1 MQAGL
6 EIYLRLGLLRA
17 SYSQVA
23 EEGGV
28 PVGLILGR
36 IKTDYRL
43 IRNMRHLPALLGA
56 GLKFLLFFPRGKLL
70 FQQAVREHQ
79 AYDQLMHAAQG
90 SFDGEVVLFIVSEEM
105 RGRGVGK
112 KLITDFLEL
121 CRRRG
126 LNRIYLYSDTSCNYG
141 FYDRMGFQRIGEK
154 KIRDE
159 NLETGQDFTVFLYEY
174 QF

>member
-1 MQAGL
+1 
-6 EIYLRLGLLRA
+6 
-17 SYSQVA
+17 VA
-23 EEGGV
+23 EEGGE

-36 IKTDYRL
+36 IKTDYRWL
-43 IRNMRHLPALLGA
+43 RNIRHVPALLWA
-56 GLKFLLFFPRGKLL
+56 VLKFLLVFPRGKLL

-79 AYDQLMHAAQG
+79 AYDQLLHAARG

-112 KLITDFLEL
+112 ELITDFLEL
-121 CRRRG
+121 CRGRG
-126 LNRIYLYSDTSCNYG
+126 LNRIYLFTDTSCNYG

-159 NLETGQDFTVFLYEY
+159 TLESGNDFTVFLYEY
-174 QF
+174 RF